1 MKIRVSVS
9 SAIALFGLVTA
20 IGFVAVV
27 LTSAQ
32 ALRELK
38 VGGPIYTEIKLGNDL
53 VADILP
59 PPEYVIEAYLEA
71 TLALRDPASLEAR
84 QSRLKQLHKDYDERK
99 AFWINSDLSAS
110 LKSMLTRQSDA
121 DVERFWKNVEDGL
134 LPALA
139 RKDTT
144 AAENAYAKVTSAYNS
159 HRAIIDSIVESA
171 NKLNSELEKSA
182 GESDAAFTAI
192 VWSVSGAVLL
202 IVTLGLFGI
211 AFGVVRPIVRMTAAM
226 KKLAAGDLA
235 IEIPYVERRDEI
247 GSMAGAMQV
256 FKENASENERL
267 RKRQIAAEAEAS
279 AAKKQAMFGMADT
292 VERETGAS
300 VEAVAGATRE
310 VDGAARGLASLAQ
323 GLSEEAAAV
332 AAASEQALANAQTVS
347 AAAEEMTASI
357 GEIAGQI
364 ARASTVTKAAVERS
378 DRAQDAIRS
387 LSSVVMKVAEMT
399 GMIGGIAEQTNL
411 LALNATI
418 EAARAGE
425 AGRGFAVV
433 AAEVKSLSNQTGRS
447 TEEIGRLISEIQS
460 ATDSTV
466 AAVREI
472 GGQIA
477 EIDQVAGEIASAIQQ
492 QGMATNEIARNVTE
506 AATAAQEVSSKIA
519 YVSRDA
525 RAVNDCA
532 EDVQKAIGG
541 VSSNISNLRS
551 VLISVVRTSTEDANR
566 RSEPDAG
573 KTGVRAS
580 PAFSLAS

>member
-20 IGFVAVV
+20 VGFVAVV

-38 VGGPIYTEIKLGNDL
+38 VGGPIYEEIKLGNDL

-59 PPEYVIEAYLEA
+59 PPEYVIESYLEA
-71 TLALRDPASLEAR
+71 TLALRDPASLATR
-84 QSRLKQLHKDYDERK
+84 QPRLKQLHKEYDERK
-99 AFWINSDLSAS
+99 AFWISSALSPS
-110 LKSMLTRQSDA
+110 LKSMLTKQSDA
-121 DVERFWKNVEDGL
+121 DVERFWKNIEDGL

-139 RKDTT
+139 RKDTA
-144 AAENAYAKVTSAYNS
+144 AAEEAYAKVTSAYNS

-171 NKLNSELEKSA
+171 NKLNSTLEKSA
-182 GESDAAFTAI
+182 GESDATFTAI

-202 IVTLGLFGI
+202 IVTLGLLGI

-235 IEIPYVERRDEI
+235 IEIPFIERQDEI

-267 RKRQIAAEAEAS
+267 QKRQIAAEAQAT
-279 AAKKQAMFGMADT
+279 AAKKQAMLGMADT

-300 VEAVAGATRE
+300 VEAVAGATQE
-310 VDGAARGLASLAQ
+310 VDGAARGLASLAR
-323 GLSEEAAAV
+323 GLSEEAQAV
-332 AAASEQALANAQTVS
+332 AAASEQALTNAQTVS

-357 GEIAGQI
+357 SEIAGQI
-364 ARASTVTKAAVERS
+364 VRASTVTKAAVQRS
-378 DRAQDAIRS
+378 DIAQDAIRS

-399 GMIGGIAEQTNL
+399 DMIGGIAEQTNL

-466 AAVREI
+466 SAVREI

-477 EIDQVAGEIASAIQQ
+477 EIDQVAGEIALAMQQ
-492 QGMATNEIARNVTE
+492 QGTATGEIARNVAG
-506 AATAAQEVSSKIA
+506 AATAAQEVSSKIVR
-519 YVSRDA
+519 VSRDA

-532 EDVQKAIGG
+532 EGVQKAIAG
-541 VSSNISNLRS
+541 VSSNISNLRT
-551 VLISVVRTSTEDANR
+551 VLISVVRTSTEEADRGSEQHRQIEDA
-566 RSEPDAG
+566 A
-573 KTGVRAS
+573 
-580 PAFSLAS
+580 

>member
-20 IGFVAVV
+20 IGFAAVV
-27 LTSAQ
+27 LTSAH

-84 QSRLKQLHKDYDERK
+84 QSRLKQLRKDYDERK
-99 AFWINSDLSAS
+99 AYWINSDLSPS
-110 LKSMLTRQSDA
+110 LKSMLTKQSDA

-144 AAENAYAKVTSAYNS
+144 AAEGAYAKVTSAYNS

-182 GESDAAFTAI
+182 GESDATFTAI

-211 AFGVVRPIVRMTAAM
+211 AFGVVRPIVRMTDAM

-235 IEIPYVERRDEI
+235 IEIPFVERRDEI

-256 FKENASENERL
+256 FKENASENARL
-267 RKRQIAAEAEAS
+267 QKRQIAAEAQAT
-279 AAKKQAMFGMADT
+279 AAKKQAMLGMADT

-323 GLSEEAAAV
+323 GLSEGAQAV

-357 GEIAGQI
+357 GEIASQI
-364 ARASTVTKAAVERS
+364 TRASTVTKAAVQRS
-378 DRAQDAIRS
+378 DIAQDAIRS
-387 LSSVVMKVAEMT
+387 LSAVVMKVAEMT
-399 GMIGGIAEQTNL
+399 DMIGSIAEQTNL

-466 AAVREI
+466 NAVREI
-472 GGQIA
+472 GAQIV

-492 QGMATNEIARNVTE
+492 QGAATGEIARNVAN

-532 EDVQKAIGG
+532 GGVQKAIAG
-541 VSSNISNLRS
+541 VSSNISNLRT
-551 VLISVVRTSTEDANR
+551 VLISVVRTSTEEAGR
-566 RSEPDAG
+566 GSEQQIENA
-573 KTGVRAS
+573 A
-580 PAFSLAS
+580 

>member
-1 MKIRVSVS
+1 MKIRISVS

-99 AFWINSDLSAS
+99 AFWINSDISAS

-144 AAENAYAKVTSAYNS
+144 AAEDAYAKVTSAYNS

-182 GESDAAFTAI
+182 GESDAAYTAI

-267 RKRQIAAEAEAS
+267 RERQIAAEAEAA
-279 AAKKQAMFGMADT
+279 AAKKRAMFGMADT

-323 GLSEEAAAV
+323 GLSEEAQAV

-399 GMIGGIAEQTNL
+399 DMIGGIAEQTNL

-433 AAEVKSLSNQTGRS
+433 AAEVKSLSNQTGHS

-466 AAVREI
+466 TAVREI

-532 EDVQKAIGG
+532 EGVQKAIAG

-551 VLISVVRTSTEDANR
+551 VLIGVVRTSTEEAD
-566 RSEPDAG
+566 RSERDAG
-573 KTGVRAS
+573 KA
-580 PAFSLAS
+580 A

>member
-9 SAIALFGLVTA
+9 SAIALFGFVTA
-20 IGFVAVV
+20 VGFAAVV
-27 LTSAQ
+27 LTSAH
-32 ALRELK
+32 AMKELK
-38 VGGPIYTEIKLGNDL
+38 VGGPIYEEIKLGNDL

-59 PPEYVIEAYLEA
+59 PPEYVIESYLEA
-71 TLALRDPASLEAR
+71 TLALRDPASLETRRA
-84 QSRLKQLHKDYDERK
+84 RLKQLHKEYDERK
-99 AFWINSDLSAS
+99 AFWSSSDLSPS
-110 LKSMLTRQSDA
+110 LKSMLTEQSDA
-121 DVERFWKNVEDGL
+121 EVVRFWKSIEDSL

-139 RKDTT
+139 RKDTA
-144 AAENAYAKVTSAYNS
+144 AAEEAYTKVTSAYNS
-159 HRAIIDSIVESA
+159 HRAVIDSIVESA
-171 NKLNSELEKSA
+171 NKLNSRLENSA
-182 GESDAAFTAI
+182 GESDATFTMI

-202 IVTLGLFGI
+202 IVTLGLVGI
-211 AFGVVRPIVRMTAAM
+211 AGGVVRPVVRMTAAM

-235 IEIPYVERRDEI
+235 IEIPFIERQDEI

-256 FKENASENERL
+256 FKENALENGRL
-267 RKRQIAAEAEAS
+267 QERQIAAEAQAT
-279 AAKKQAMFGMADT
+279 AAKKQAMLGMADT

-323 GLSEEAAAV
+323 GLSAEAQAV

-357 GEIAGQI
+357 GAIADQI

-399 GMIGGIAEQTNL
+399 DMIGGIAEQTNL

-466 AAVREI
+466 NVVREI

-492 QGMATNEIARNVTE
+492 QGNATNEIARNIAE

-525 RAVNDCA
+525 SAVNDCA
-532 EDVQKAIGG
+532 EGVQEAIVG
-541 VSSNISNLRS
+541 VSSNISNLRT
-551 VLISVVRTSTEDANR
+551 VLIGVVRSSTEEADRGSR
-566 RSEPDAG
+566 RHDQIENA
-573 KTGVRAS
+573 A
-580 PAFSLAS
+580 

>member
-20 IGFVAVV
+20 VGFAAVV

-38 VGGPIYTEIKLGNDL
+38 VGGPIYTEIKLANDL

-71 TLALRDPASLEAR
+71 TLALRDPASLETR
-84 QSRLKQLHKDYDERK
+84 QSRLKQLHKEYDERK
-99 AFWINSDLSAS
+99 AFWINSDLSPS
-110 LKSMLTRQSDA
+110 LKSMLTKQSDA
-121 DVERFWKNVEDGL
+121 DVQRFWKSVEDGL

-144 AAENAYAKVTSAYNS
+144 AAEEAYAKLTSAYNS

-182 GESDAAFTAI
+182 AARDATFTAI

-202 IVTLGLFGI
+202 IVTLGLIGI
-211 AFGVVRPIVRMTAAM
+211 AFGVVRPLVRMTATM
-226 KKLAAGDLA
+226 KQLAAGGLA
-235 IEIPYVERRDEI
+235 IEIPYVERQDEI

-267 RKRQIAAEAEAS
+267 RNGQIAAEAEAA

-300 VEAVAGATRE
+300 VEAVAGATRD
-310 VDGAARGLASLAQ
+310 VDAAARGLASLAQ
-323 GLSEEAAAV
+323 GLSEEAEAV

-347 AAAEEMTASI
+347 ATAEEMAASI
-357 GEIAGQI
+357 GQI
-364 ARASTVTKAAVERS
+364 ANQIAMAGTVTKAAVERS
-378 DRAQDAIRS
+378 DRAQAAIRS

-399 GMIGGIAEQTNL
+399 NMIGGIAEQTNL

-472 GGQIA
+472 GGQIV

-492 QGMATNEIARNVTE
+492 QGTATNEIARNVAE

-525 RAVNDCA
+525 KAVNDCA
-532 EDVQKAIGG
+532 GGVQKAIAG

-551 VLISVVRTSTEDANR
+551 VLISVVKTSTEEAD
-566 RSEPDAG
+566 RSAPHDRIGNA
-573 KTGVRAS
+573 A
-580 PAFSLAS
+580 

>member
-20 IGFVAVV
+20 IGFVAVL

-84 QSRLKQLHKDYDERK
+84 QSRLTQLHKDYDERK

-144 AAENAYAKVTSAYNS
+144 AAEDAYAKVTSAYNS

-182 GESDAAFTAI
+182 GESDAAYTAI

-235 IEIPYVERRDEI
+235 IEIPYIERRDEI

-267 RKRQIAAEAEAS
+267 RERQIAAEAEAA
-279 AAKKQAMFGMADT
+279 AAKKRAMFGMADT

-323 GLSEEAAAV
+323 GLSEEAQAV

-364 ARASTVTKAAVERS
+364 ARAGTVTKAAVERS

-399 GMIGGIAEQTNL
+399 DMIGGIAEQTNL

-433 AAEVKSLSNQTGRS
+433 AAEVKSLSNQTGHS

-466 AAVREI
+466 TAVQEI
-472 GGQIA
+472 GAQIT

-532 EDVQKAIGG
+532 EGVQKAIAG

-551 VLISVVRTSTEDANR
+551 VLISVVRTSTEEAD
-566 RSEPDAG
+566 RSEQDAG
-573 KTGVRAS
+573 KA
-580 PAFSLAS
+580 A

>member
-20 IGFVAVV
+20 VGFAAVV

-38 VGGPIYTEIKLGNDL
+38 VGGPIYTEIKLANDL

-71 TLALRDPASLEAR
+71 TLALRDPASLETR
-84 QSRLKQLHKDYDERK
+84 QSRLKQLHKEYDERK

-110 LKSMLTRQSDA
+110 LKSMLTKQSDA
-121 DVERFWKNVEDGL
+121 DVERFWKSVEDGL

-144 AAENAYAKVTSAYNS
+144 AAEEAYAKLTSAYNS
-159 HRAIIDSIVESA
+159 HRSIIDSIVESA
-171 NKLNSELEKSA
+171 NKLNSALEKSA
-182 GESDAAFTAI
+182 AERDVAFTAI

-202 IVTLGLFGI
+202 IVTLGLIGI
-211 AFGVVRPIVRMTAAM
+211 AFGVVRPIVRMTTTM
-226 KKLAAGDLA
+226 KQLAAGGLA
-235 IEIPYVERRDEI
+235 IEIPYVERQDEI

-256 FKENASENERL
+256 FKENAVENERL
-267 RKRQIAAEAEAS
+267 QKRQIAAEAQAT
-279 AAKKQAMFGMADT
+279 AAKKQAMLGMADT
-292 VERETGAS
+292 VERETGSS

-323 GLSEEAAAV
+323 GLSAEAQAV

-347 AAAEEMTASI
+347 ATAEEMAASI
-357 GEIAGQI
+357 GQIVNQI
-364 ARASTVTKAAVERS
+364 ARAGTVTKAAVERS
-378 DRAQDAIRS
+378 DRAQEAIRS

-399 GMIGGIAEQTNL
+399 NMIGGIAEQTNL

-472 GGQIA
+472 GSQIV

-492 QGMATNEIARNVTE
+492 QGTATNEIARNVAE
-506 AATAAQEVSSKIA
+506 AASAAHEVSSKIA

-525 RAVNDCA
+525 KAVNDCA
-532 EDVQKAIGG
+532 GGVQKAIAG

-551 VLISVVRTSTEDANR
+551 VLISVVRTSTEEADRKSAQHDRIGN
-566 RSEPDAG
+566 A
-573 KTGVRAS
+573 A
-580 PAFSLAS
+580 

>member
-20 IGFVAVV
+20 VGFVAVV
-27 LTSAQ
+27 LTSAH

-38 VGGPIYTEIKLGNDL
+38 VGGPIYEEIKLGNDL

-59 PPEYVIEAYLEA
+59 PPEYVIESYLEA
-71 TLALRDPASLEAR
+71 TLALRDPASLATR
-84 QSRLKQLHKDYDERK
+84 QPRLKQLHKEYDERR
-99 AFWINSDLSAS
+99 AFWISSALAPS

-121 DVERFWKNVEDGL
+121 DVERFWKSVEDGL

-139 RKDTT
+139 RKDAA
-144 AAENAYAKVTSAYNS
+144 AAEEAYAKVTSAYNS

-171 NKLNSELEKSA
+171 NQLNTRLEKSA
-182 GESDAAFTAI
+182 GENDATFTAI
-192 VWSVSGAVLL
+192 VWSVSGAVLVV
-202 IVTLGLFGI
+202 VTLGLLAI

-235 IEIPYVERRDEI
+235 IEIPFVERQDEI

-267 RKRQIAAEAEAS
+267 QKRQIAAEAQAA
-279 AAKKQAMFGMADT
+279 AAKRQAMFGMADT

-300 VEAVAGATRE
+300 VEAVAGATGE
-310 VDGAARGLASLAQ
+310 VDGAARGLASLAH
-323 GLSEEAAAV
+323 GLSEEAQAV

-357 GEIAGQI
+357 GEIASQI
-364 ARASTVTKAAVERS
+364 TRAGTVTKAAVQRS

-387 LSSVVMKVAEMT
+387 LSAVVMKVAEMT
-399 GMIGGIAEQTNL
+399 DMIGGIAAQTNL

-466 AAVREI
+466 NAVREI
-472 GGQIA
+472 GAQIA

-492 QGMATNEIARNVTE
+492 QGAAANEIARNIAN

-519 YVSRDA
+519 HVSRDA
-525 RAVNDCA
+525 SAVNDCA
-532 EDVQKAIGG
+532 GGVQKAIAG
-541 VSSNISNLRS
+541 VSSNISNLRT
-551 VLISVVRTSTEDANR
+551 VLISVVRTSTEEAGRGSGQQYQTEDA
-566 RSEPDAG
+566 A
-573 KTGVRAS
+573 
-580 PAFSLAS
+580 